1 MAISRNLTEV
11 DAMTKKTAALI
22 SIALVLSAPLAFA
35 CDYPTPPK
43 DLPDGNSASID
54 EMKAGVKAIAAYQE
68 NMSTYLAC
76 IEADEIVAIQAI
88 ADDDKDSK
96 QQRAIM
102 FEKKYNSAV
111 EEQTRTVEEFNI
123 EIREYKARSN

>member
-1 MAISRNLTEV
+1 
-11 DAMTKKTAALI
+11 MTKMTAALI

-35 CDYPTPPK
+35 CDYPAPPK
-43 DLPDGNSASID
+43 DLPDGNSANID

-68 NMSTYLAC
+68 IMSTYLAC

-88 ADDDKDSK
+88 ADDDEDSK